1 MSAAKEKAKQPQP
14 TPARDSAS
22 EGSRT
27 RSDAS
32 SVAGRS
38 HETAAA
44 QTMLIMGMDPA
55 FSSASD
61 DALMHAAI
69 KEGEKPSTGDED
81 MDCATSCMSVRGLR
95 ERTMEGERRPRK
107 DAASAL
113 DSVPGS
119 DDSGRTLT
127 SNVALDGCSAA
138 KRTSIGPET
147 EARHCVSPF

>member
-1 MSAAKEKAKQPQP
+1 
-14 TPARDSAS
+14 
-22 EGSRT
+22 
-27 RSDAS
+27 
-32 SVAGRS
+32 
-38 HETAAA
+38 
-44 QTMLIMGMDPA
+44 MLIMGMDPA

-69 KEGEKPSTGDED
+69 KEGEKPSTGDGD